1 MADSTLN
8 AQVSKSGLWAG
19 RIISALVVLFLLF
32 DSIIKILT
40 LPAAVEGT
48 VQAGYPAN
56 TVRPIGILLFACIL
70 LYVIPRTAILGAVLL
85 TGYLGG
91 ATATMVRL
99 SKSVVH
105 FPGCGWCTGMARDF
119 SAGCEAARALS
130 FAQFSS
136 LRA

>member
-8 AQVSKSGLWAG
+8 PPVSKAGLWAG
-19 RIISALVVLFLLF
+19 RIISMLVVLFLLF
-32 DSIIKILT
+32 DSGIKILK

-56 TVRPIGILLFACIL
+56 TVRPIGILLIACIL

-99 SKSVVH
+99 SNAWFI
-105 FPGCGWCTGMARDF
+105 FPVAVGALAWLGIFLRD
-119 SAGCEAARALS
+119 
-130 FAQFSS
+130 AQLRVLFPLRSS
-136 LRA
+136 TR

>member
-8 AQVSKSGLWAG
+8 AQVSKSGVWAG
-19 RIISALVVLFLLF
+19 RIISVLVVLFLLF
-32 DSIIKILT
+32 DSGIKILK

-48 VQAGYPAN
+48 LQAGYPAN
-56 TVRPIGILLFACIL
+56 TVRPIGVLLLACIL

-99 SKSVVH
+99 SNPWFI
-105 FPGCGWCTGMARDF
+105 FPVAVGALVWLGIFLRDPQLRELLPLRR
-119 SAGCEAARALS
+119 SAP
-130 FAQFSS
+130 
-136 LRA
+136 